1 LYFRRFLLSFVT
13 LASLSGCAAVN
24 VSLPAVVESPTG
36 MSLPGKVVWHD
47 LITHKPQESQQF
59 YESLF
64 GWQFEDVGVNLGP
77 FRSVNYTLIR
87 HEGLLIG
94 GMIDANLLGR
104 RNAAE
109 LSQWVVVMAVND
121 VDAAAATVAQQGGI
135 VRHAPVDLDE
145 RGRLAIIE
153 DAQGAELA
161 LLQTRDGDPSD
172 APLGIGHFLWDEVW
186 SNDPDASSEFYRQL
200 TGLQTAEYG
209 NMPDGAYQLLTSGD
223 TPRMGLLQT
232 PLPELP
238 ATWVSYVRVADA
250 DAITAQVKALGGQV
264 IIGVTQRDVGGEA
277 ALIVDPSGAGI
288 AIQTWTPPT
297 QSARL

>member
-1 LYFRRFLLSFVT
+1 
-13 LASLSGCAAVN
+13 
-24 VSLPAVVESPTG
+24 
-36 MSLPGKVVWHD
+36 
-47 LITHKPQESQQF
+47 
-59 YESLF
+59 LF
-64 GWQFEDVGVNLGP
+64 GWQFEDVGIKLGP

-104 RNAAE
+104 RDAAE

-121 VDAAAATVAQQGGI
+121 VEVAAAKVTQQGGI
-135 VRHAPVDLDE
+135 IRHAPVDLDE

-161 LLQTRDGDPSD
+161 LLQTRDGDLSD
-172 APLGIGHFLWDEVW
+172 APW
-186 SNDPDASSEFYRQL
+186 ASVIF
-200 TGLQTAEYG
+200 
-209 NMPDGAYQLLTSGD
+209 SGMKCGV
-223 TPRMGLLQT
+223 TIPM
-232 PLPELP
+232 PELP

-250 DAITAQVKALGGQV
+250 DAITAQVEALGGQV

-277 ALIVDPSGAGI
+277 ALTVAPSGAGI